1 MKDTPHE
8 VLGVPV
14 GCSRET
20 ARAAYRRMIRVAHP
34 DRAPCASVADA
45 QRINRAWTDIQKA
58 MCTATPPSTPA
69 PTPAPARKTT
79 VRRMDP
85 EVRRRREQEDRAR
98 RARQAS
104 ATPKA
109 RDGRFARDQLSLPA
123 RHRMSVTADGRIG
136 SVIRAMVAAR
146 YAGVSTDAVPPLS
159 KLREFGLRNML
170 PGMRDAQCKSNRE
183 DSLDIIASAIF
194 NHPNRAWE

>member
-1 MKDTPHE
+1 MDKTPHE
-8 VLGVPV
+8 VLGVPA

-58 MCTATPPSTPA
+58 LCATPPLSA
-69 PTPAPARKTT
+69 PAPAPVRKTG

-109 RDGRFARDQLSLPA
+109 RDGRFAHNQLSLPT

-136 SVIRAMVAAR
+136 SVIRAMVAAC
-146 YAGVSTDAVPPLS
+146 YTGVSMDAVPPLS